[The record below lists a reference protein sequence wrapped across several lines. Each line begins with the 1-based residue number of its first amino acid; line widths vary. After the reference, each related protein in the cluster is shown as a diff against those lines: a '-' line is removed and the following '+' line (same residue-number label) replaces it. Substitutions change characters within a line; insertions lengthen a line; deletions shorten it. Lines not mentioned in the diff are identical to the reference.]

1 MQSGQVILRDLI
13 WSFVGIML
21 AEGVLILLVEDG
33 HVDVAFWGI
42 TLKV

>member
-1 MQSGQVILRDLI
+1 
-13 WSFVGIML
+13 ML